1 MQLFI
6 TNFKINWDT
15 IDIEN
20 SEILDQIRKVLRM
33 KIWDS
38 IFVQNEN
45 IRYEVE
51 ITDRNDKS
59 FSGKIKNKIKFNWN
73 KDQNWIAIAMSN
85 KRDKIELLVQKIS
98 EVWIKNI
105 YFRPSERSIIRE
117 RNNKKDERLKK
128 IAKEAIEQSWWWFI
142 PEIKFVKNISEVIWW
157 KDIFIFDKSD
167 ENNTYNFNKKNEN
180 ILGIIWPEWWLTK
193 NDYEKFWKNHKIIS
207 LWDTILRT
215 ETAWI
220 IAARLIRN
228 TNLF

>member
-6 TNFKINWDT
+6 TNFKINWNT